1 MADYRAPLGDIE
13 FVLEHIAGLRRIAAY
28 PAFAGIE
35 ADTVKAVLEEAGRF
49 AAEVVAPTN
58 RSGDREGA
66 RLENGRVS
74 TPKGFAEAYRR
85 FVEGGWNGVGFAP
98 EWGGG
103 GLPWTVAIAVQEVM
117 TSANMAFSLCPLL
130 TQGAVDLLLH
140 HADQAQQATYL
151 PKMVSGEWTG
161 TMNLT
166 EPQAGSD
173 VGALKTRA
181 ERRPDGTYT
190 ITGSK
195 IFITYGEHDWAE
207 NIIHM
212 VLARTPDAPPGTKG
226 ISCFIVPKYLVNP
239 DGSLGAANDLRCLS
253 LEHKLGIHASPT
265 CVMAYGEQGGA
276 TGYLIGAENAG
287 MKYMF
292 TMMNN
297 ARLSVGLQGLAIA
310 ERAYQQAL
318 DYAKERRQGRPL
330 RPGAAQGAPILEH
343 ADVRR
348 TIMTMKAEIE
358 AMRAVIYRNAAAL
371 DCARAD
377 PDGEAAA
384 RAQARADLLT
394 PISKGWGTDLGV
406 EIASMAVQ
414 VHGGMGFIEETGAAQ
429 HLRDARIAP
438 IYEGTNGIQA
448 MDLVLRKLPLE
459 GGGAMRALVDEI
471 GASAERAVASAALA
485 DVGQAL
491 RPAVAALASAADLV
505 REIAARDPNGA
516 AGRAS
521 PFLKQMGITL
531 GGAFLAEEALIA
543 ADLLAAGA
551 AKNGDFLKA
560 KIVTARFYAAQI
572 LPQAAAHAAAVAA
585 PDESLYEIPVA
596 MLGA

>member
-35 ADTVKAVLEEAGRF
+35 ADTVKAVLDEAGRF

-140 HADQAQQATYL
+140 HADATQQATYL

-181 ERRPDGTYT
+181 ERRPDGTYA

-212 VLARTPDAPPGTKG
+212 VLARTSDAPSGTKG
-226 ISCFIVPKYLVNP
+226 ISCFIVPKYLINP

-330 RPGAAQGAPILEH
+330 RPGAAPGAPILEH

-348 TIMTMKAEIE
+348 TIMIMKAEIE

-377 PDGEAAA
+377 PDREAAA
-384 RAQARADLLT
+384 HAQARADLLT
-394 PISKGWGTDLGV
+394 PISKGWGTDLGF

-471 GASAERAVASAALA
+471 GANAERATAAAGLA
-485 DVGQAL
+485 DVGRAL
-491 RPAVAALASAADLV
+491 QPAVAALTRSADLL
-505 REIAARDPNGA
+505 RDIAARDPNGA

-543 ADLLAAGA
+543 ADLLTSGTAE
-551 AKNGDFLKA
+551 NGDFLKA
-560 KIVTARFYAAQI
+560 KIATARFYAEQI

-585 PDESLYEIPVA
+585 PDESLYEIPAA